1 MRTVSDRY
9 EEVVTD
15 IKSLE
20 GHSTGSWQ
28 PGRPDVTHSE
38 NDQGICGTVDQ
49 PAMSLSNGRST
60 LQELH

>member
-28 PGRPDVTHSE
+28 AG
-38 NDQGICGTVDQ
+38 Q
-49 PAMSLSNGRST
+49 P
-60 LQELH
+60 